1 MKDNVQ
7 RLLDRLKAAQ
17 RDLILK
23 AAQTD
28 ALPPESLVRKISDL
42 EVTIGA
48 VEHLLE
54 DDLD

>member
-23 AAQTD
+23 AAHTD

-42 EVTIGA
+42 EVMIGA

-54 DDLD
+54 EDLD